1 MQRREERRGEE
12 RRAEGT
18 ASDRRNLSFRAR
30 NNPSLTYSVTL
41 LGPVGKHVMTHTR
54 KKGPTRKSRSAER
67 QDTSSHWPNGDNMDT
82 AWPQR
87 LLRFGRT
94 KKIGHIIRQG
104 KDEAKR
110 VTDKTRHKKSGA
122 VRKAHQKREK
132 KRDRKSYPLRGRTT
146 GSDDEGLNCHV
157 LLTRL
162 EEGLK
167 QERSERGRMAKNDGH
182 QKLSH
187 KSKSRRDKRGRQKE
201 KKVISKTKSKSNV
214 PRDDDILYFPEPRKR
229 RLASLNA
236 EAALTNT
243 RRPSR
248 PRDSMRS
255 RRARGLPLDA
265 NPAWCLKTSQSSV
278 AKAAAPPKPE
288 PVQVSKPVKKKAKA
302 NRGDLRGCVSQAS
315 LDAPAPR
322 RLAGLTAAALLKLTS
337 TSATSKQRA
346 KAAPTATVTRDP
358 KAPVPAAA
366 PKPQTRVKLRAK
378 GCAQKR
384 KGKKGAPRDEDRA
397 ACKDKADF
405 EPKVEWEGGGGG
417 GGGGCNHK
425 LAKAGYQS
433 RGVLGFPLKSVKEE
447 QVETELSPY
456 YCCPPEGSMEYCHRL
471 AFFLGQQAY
480 GDSDAQ
486 PLNPAMAPMKRERLV
501 AAPTTLAHPH
511 PHPHPHAALT
521 LSPHP
526 CLCTAEHCFSSYYVH
541 IAHPTHTGTLALA
554 RPGLPTAELR
564 PAVAVPEPG
573 ERLLGPPRVSHA
585 PGLAHPA
592 CCGSVGS
599 PCYSEACRIS
609 GYAYRAMPP
618 VANRGCSYSTGCA
631 GCTRSIKTEGYSSP
645 QGIDPSLP
653 LSSCP
658 LPSAPSSTQA
668 KPHPLTPL
676 SGRERP
682 PARLR
687 LAKECPQQAAK
698 SSSVSPVATGRARLT
713 QKRAAAAPPAPSL
726 GSARQK
732 RVSRCRATNGWR
744 PVGVPVEREVFI
756 AGDEETAPR
765 RCYEGVERDGEVIHV
780 RDTVLLRSGPR
791 KKSLPY
797 VAKISALWEDPKT
810 GELMMSLFWYYRP
823 EHTQGGRDPGG
834 AHCENEI
841 FASRHQDENSV
852 ACIEDRCYVLPL
864 AQYCR
869 FCALLK
875 RRSEGAA
882 PGDASA
888 VVPCCADFAP
898 PSHRCVPSDVDPE
911 LVYLCRHVYDF
922 RFGRILKNL
931 Q

>member
-1 MQRREERRGEE
+1 
-12 RRAEGT
+12 
-18 ASDRRNLSFRAR
+18 
-30 NNPSLTYSVTL
+30 
-41 LGPVGKHVMTHTR
+41 MTHTR

-67 QDTSSHWPNGDNMDT
+67 RDTSSHWPNGDNMDT

-94 KKIGHIIRQG
+94 KKIGQIIRQG

-122 VRKAHQKREK
+122 VRKTHQKREK

-167 QERSERGRMAKNDGH
+167 QERSERGRMAKNDDH

-187 KSKSRRDKRGRQKE
+187 KSKSRKDKRGRQKE
-201 KKVISKTKSKSNV
+201 KKAISKTKSKSNV
-214 PRDDDILYFPEPRKR
+214 PRDDDLLYVPEPRKR

-236 EAALTNT
+236 EAVNSLLLERGTDQHPPAKQAK
-243 RRPSR
+243 RQHEEPASA
-248 PRDSMRS
+248 RS
-255 RRARGLPLDA
+255 PLDA

-366 PKPQTRVKLRAK
+366 AAPKPQTRGKLRAK

-405 EPKVEWEGGGGG
+405 EPKVEWEGGG

-541 IAHPTHTGTLALA
+541 IAHPTHTGTSPSPALA
-554 RPGLPTAELR
+554 SRPLNFAPPSLCPSRVSGSAK
-564 PAVAVPEPG
+564 
-573 ERLLGPPRVSHA
+573 LLGPRVSHA

-698 SSSVSPVATGRARLT
+698 SSSVSPVSTGRARLT
-713 QKRAAAAPPAPSL
+713 QKRAAAAAAPPAPSL

-882 PGDASA
+882 PRQRQRGGPVLRRLRPPLPPLRAQRHRPRARLSLPPRLRLPLRTHSQEPA
-888 VVPCCADFAP
+888 V
-898 PSHRCVPSDVDPE
+898 
-911 LVYLCRHVYDF
+911 
-922 RFGRILKNL
+922 
-931 Q
+931 